1 MQGARDSTNQREG
14 ARVCQPIRAEYL
26 MTNHSEGARDST
38 NQREGARVCQPIRAE
53 YLMTNHSEGARDST
67 NQREGARDS
76 TNQSRVSDDQS

>member
-1 MQGARDSTNQREG
+1 
-14 ARVCQPIRAEYL
+14 

-67 NQREGARDS
+67 NHNEGARDSTNHSEGARDS
-76 TNQSRVSDDQS
+76 TNQSLPPGMHLADN